1 LNTGRVKTGI
11 LTGFQNK
18 SQSNQN
24 ELEVLY
30 LRYKMTIN
38 TGPIYGKQ
46 YIRYAETWEAPS
58 NNQAGA
64 LDVVDVGELRC
75 VSYATWAGPNYAA
88 AGDAFSPAV
97 AQATI
102 VGVNQAY
109 VPTALASPAAPRQM
123 TVATSGLLL
132 IEQDTAAPFTNA
144 NLNAPLAINALGQAR
159 LGGTAATLDGTTPR
173 IREIVTIG
181 GRNLVLVSFA

>member
-1 LNTGRVKTGI
+1 MATNAA
-11 LTGFQNK
+11 
-18 SQSNQN
+18 
-24 ELEVLY
+24 
-30 LRYKMTIN
+30 
-38 TGPIYGKQ
+38 PIYGKQ
-46 YIRYAETWEAPS
+46 YIRYAETWEAPV
-58 NNQAGA
+58 NTEGG
-64 LDVVDVGELRC
+64 VVGTVEIGELRA

-88 AGDAFSPAV
+88 AGDAFNPAA

-109 VPTALASPAAPRQM
+109 MPTTLAQPQTARQL

-132 IEQDTAAPFTNA
+132 IENDPASPFTNG

-159 LGGTAATLDGTTPR
+159 LGGTAVTLDGTTPL

-181 GRNLVLVSFA
+181 GRPLVLVSFA